1 MEKRKSPVAEALR
14 VGAIL
19 LLICSL
25 VAGVVSFVYALTA
38 DAYAENIAAVKREA
52 ISAIFGGEVDST
64 LVDKELPAGVLE
76 LYEVPVDGAGTHYC
90 VNLNTPGF
98 GGDMNM
104 MVAIAPDGT
113 VYGVQIV
120 SMSETPG
127 LGTRVGE
134 SDFLSLFT
142 GKGGELVLGRDV
154 DAIAGSTISSDAVL
168 AGVNLALSAVAAHYD
183 FVG

>member
-1 MEKRKSPVAEALR
+1 MEKRKSPVAEAAKI
-14 VGAIL
+14 GAIL

-38 DAYAENIAAVKREA
+38 DVYAENLAQVKREA
-52 ISAIFGGEVDST
+52 ISSLFGGEVESR
-64 LVDKELPAGVLE
+64 LVEVELPAGVLE
-76 LYEVPVDGAGTHYC
+76 LYEVPVEGAGMHYC
-90 VNLNTPGF
+90 VNLNTAGF

-113 VYGVQIV
+113 VFGVQIV

-142 GKGGELVLGRDV
+142 GKGGQLTLGQDV

-168 AGVNLALSAVAAHYD
+168 RGVNLALSTVAAHYD